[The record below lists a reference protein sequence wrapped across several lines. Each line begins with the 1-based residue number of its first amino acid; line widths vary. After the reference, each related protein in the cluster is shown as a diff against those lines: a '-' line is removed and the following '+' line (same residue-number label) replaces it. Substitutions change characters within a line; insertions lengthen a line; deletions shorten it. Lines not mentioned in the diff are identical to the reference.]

1 MTNWAQIHEFYKKDK
16 QEIFIFRATVLKFVD
31 LLEGWKM
38 PDIHKITVIFRTR
51 FFKDIFK
58 WIQYCTLLLIVLVL
72 INLYWNFNKQKV

>member
-1 MTNWAQIHEFYKKDK
+1 MELLNMTNWAQIHEFYKKDK

-38 PDIHKITVIFRTR
+38 PDIHKIIVIFRTIVLKTR

-58 WIQYCTLLLIVLVL
+58 WIQYSTLLLIV
-72 INLYWNFNKQKV
+72 